1 MRTQHRSCRTA
12 PLVFGLAL
20 LLVACQPPQPGAPR
34 ATAPTILEITPAA
47 TFDIDAT
54 ATNYA
59 RLQIP
64 SPTPAGLY
72 VVQAGD
78 TLSALARDF
87 GSTVEEIM
95 AANGL
100 TDANALQVGQT
111 LIIPSLVDRP
121 LATAAPISP
130 TMPTATPE
138 PTATAEPSATR
149 RPTITPIPPT
159 DIPPTDTTL
168 PAPPTDTP
176 APLPLDPPTETPV
189 P

>member
-1 MRTQHRSCRTA
+1 MRTHQLLCRNI
-12 PLVFGLAL
+12 PLLIGFVLFLA
-20 LLVACQPPQPGAPR
+20 ACQPPQPGTPR

-87 GSTVEEIM
+87 GSTVDEIM

-100 TDANALQVGQT
+100 TDPNAIQVGQT

-121 LATAAPISP
+121 LATAAALSP

-138 PTATAEPSATR
+138 PTATLEPSATR
-149 RPTITPIPPT
+149 IPSKTPIPPT
-159 DIPPTDTTL
+159 AVPPTETPL
-168 PAPPTDTP
+168 PEPPTDTP
-176 APLPLDPPTETPV
+176 VPLPLDAPTATPV